1 MPGSGRKKKKKKKK
15 REERKR
21 KEKKGHS
28 HRYSYVSRIT
38 TPTFTMTTH
47 TVPENIAIATRPEKI
62 QQTLFTTTTLI
73 HSLHTVRAKLES
85 VA

>member
-1 MPGSGRKKKKKKKK
+1 MGEKKGG
-15 REERKR
+15 EKR
-21 KEKKGHS
+21 KEKKERKKGHS

-38 TPTFTMTTH
+38 TPTFTMTTQ

-85 VA
+85 VG